1 MARFRGTVVGN
12 RSVASRLGHATS
24 GLEVTAN
31 GWNFGVRVELVADD
45 KNERDVAH
53 IFLTGG
59 SNGGRETYL
68 GEFDK
73 DSLEGGRVFFG
84 ATVKEE
90 PSQDLDVPE
99 LVTGL
104 EASGLNVITID
115 EDTDFSKLPSL
126 GELLGRKEK

>member
-73 DSLEGGRVFFG
+73 NSAQTSPPRIDGTDPLAGKGGILERWDR
-84 ATVKEE
+84 ERI
-90 PSQDLDVPE
+90 QRQ
-99 LVTGL
+99 
-104 EASGLNVITID
+104 
-115 EDTDFSKLPSL
+115 EDA
-126 GELLGRKEK
+126 